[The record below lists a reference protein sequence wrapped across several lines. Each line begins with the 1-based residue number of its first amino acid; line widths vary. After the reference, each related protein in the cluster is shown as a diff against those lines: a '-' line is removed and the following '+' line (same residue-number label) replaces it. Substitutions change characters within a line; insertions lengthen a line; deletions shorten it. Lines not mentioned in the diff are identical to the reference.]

1 MIGTLL
7 AQEFRST
14 RKNLLS
20 TVGVALL
27 VVLVSLTLT
36 ALKVPVLG
44 SVTMLLG
51 IAVAVAVTPIV
62 LGLLVENYWRSMYGR
77 EGYFTMALP
86 VRGRTLFAAKALY
99 GFVVALVAL
108 LITLSGL
115 LGAGIAYALS
125 IGRDPGEFLRE
136 GLAMIQPWMVWFGVI
151 VALLQVGYLVVAGAA
166 IMSIGAQGRFNHL
179 GFGAP
184 VIGGVIVYVVMQI
197 VTFAAIL
204 FIPLGVVLT
213 GEDAGSVAAEGML
226 PGFIASIQHQ
236 AAPHVL
242 GLGFVV
248 TSLAAIVLL
257 AWWGI
262 RSIERHT
269 SLR

>member
-1 MIGTLL
+1 MIGTLI

-20 TVGVALL
+20 AIGVALL

-51 IAVAVAVTPIV
+51 IAVAVAVTPLV
-62 LGLLVENYWRSMYGR
+62 LGLLVENYWRTMYGR

-86 VRGRTLFAAKALY
+86 VRGRDLFAAKALF
-99 GFVVALVAL
+99 GFAASLIALI
-108 LITLSGL
+108 ITAAGL
-115 LGAGIAYALS
+115 LGAATAYALS
-125 IGRDPGEFLRE
+125 IGRDPGEFLRD
-136 GLAMIQPWMVWFGVI
+136 GVAMIQPWMVWFGVV
-151 VALLQVGYLVVAGAA
+151 VALLQVAYLVVAGAA
-166 IMSIGAQGRFNHL
+166 VMSIGAQGRFNHL

-184 VIGGVIVYVVMQI
+184 VIGGVIVYFVMQI

-213 GEDAGSVAAEGML
+213 GEDAGSIVPEGML
-226 PGFIASIQHQ
+226 PGFIASIQHD

-248 TSLAAIVLL
+248 TSVVAIVLL